1 MKNYKTISKEYI
13 SKHQYFTAR
22 KDGYETPAGKIVD
35 PYFVVELP
43 VSVCAMGITANNE
56 VLMVEQYRH
65 PIQQSILEIPGG
77 FIDEG
82 EDPKQAIARELL
94 EETGYVF
101 DEYIQLAK
109 TAANP
114 GVLDNF
120 TYLFLATGGKKIA
133 EQSLDANEEIHII
146 LKPVE
151 EARALLQENKIVQ
164 AMHALCMFYAFK
176 FLDNNADINGR

>member
-1 MKNYKTISKEYI
+1 MKSSKTISKEYI
-13 SKHQYFTAR
+13 SKHHYFTAR
-22 KDGYETPAGKIVD
+22 KDAYETPTGKIVD

-43 VSVCAMGITANNE
+43 VSACALAITAENE

-65 PIQQSILEIPGG
+65 PIGQSILEIPGG

-82 EDPKQAIARELL
+82 ENPQQAIARELM

-114 GVLDNF
+114 GVLNNF
-120 TYLFLATGGKKIA
+120 TYLFLANGGKKVA
-133 EQSLDANEEIHII
+133 EQSLDVNEEIHIL

-151 EARALLQENKIVQ
+151 EVKTMLRDNKIAQ
-164 AMHALCMFYAFK
+164 AMHALCMFYAFEY
-176 FLDNNADINGR
+176 LDKK